1 MFAYTGRESETMRA
15 KIQLFGVKSAL
26 LSSLVVACAGSARAE
41 QDVPAIEPILR
52 VLSYN
57 INGLPST
64 LTKGKLP
71 HFQRIAEILRARR
84 SEGTQ
89 PQVVVLQE
97 AFDKRT
103 SVIADTTGYRYV
115 YKGPGRRDTS
125 RKGTAHWVQGTRKG
139 YAQRPDPQKIAGSGL
154 YILSD
159 YPIFDARYKAFD
171 SDACAGFDCL
181 SNKAIQF
188 ARIQTPYSEQPIDIV
203 NSHFNSRGS
212 AKAPGKITLKAH
224 QTQTDVLTKF
234 LNRFRQ
240 GYPIVMAGDFNTK
253 QEKRY
258 RYFRSNIDLI
268 DAGEACI
275 ENAEVCHLAAGT
287 VQDQILYSTND
298 KQFFGNGSS
307 LKLEPVWAARNFDEE
322 LNGKPLSD
330 HLGYEVHYRVIV
342 ND

>member
-1 MFAYTGRESETMRA
+1 MVYFKKPFLRLAAIVPLLFSVVTPVGARE
-15 KIQLFGVKSAL
+15 GDSA
-26 LSSLVVACAGSARAE
+26 VEGADAPV
-41 QDVPAIEPILR
+41 LR
-52 VLSYN
+52 LLSYN

-71 HFQRIAEILRARR
+71 LFERIAEILRERR
-84 SEGTQ
+84 AAGTQ

-103 SVIADTTGYRYV
+103 ALIAETTGYQYV

-125 RKGTAHWVQGTRKG
+125 RKGKAHWVQGTRKG

-188 ARIQTPYSEQPIDIV
+188 ARIQTPFSETPIDIV
-203 NSHFNSRGS
+203 NSHFNSRSS
-212 AKAPGKITLKAH
+212 AKAPGKIVLKAH
-224 QTQTDVLTKF
+224 RKQTDLLAKYLDQF
-234 LNRFRQ
+234 SK
-240 GYPIVMAGDFNTK
+240 GYPVIIAGDFNTK
-253 QEKRY
+253 QDKRY
-258 RYFRSNIDLI
+258 QYFRQNINLI
-268 DAGEACI
+268 DAGEACLSERQTCNI
-275 ENAEVCHLAAGT
+275 REGT
-287 VQDQILYSTND
+287 REEELLYRTND
-298 KQFFGNGSS
+298 KQFFANSQS
-307 LKLEPVWAARNFDEE
+307 MRLEPIWAGRNFDEE

-330 HLGYEVHYRVIV
+330 HLGYEIHYRILLS
-342 ND
+342 D